1 MAYVYDPTKD
11 EKQQQAMGAGAP
23 PPTPTGTSG
32 TGTQGTSGAAKPTGS
47 GQFTNLQSYIRANE
61 NTDAGKQVGAGVLS
75 SPDASI
81 AKTTADVG
89 KLTSMTPGSGPQA
102 MDKADEDFLTSYQ
115 APTPAASAPPR
126 PERDTL
132 APPGSGPFG
141 GTGGLA
147 GAAGQQASG
156 QAQIDQA
163 AVEKEKYD
171 TIMAKYAKGPGAYSG
186 PSIQDVKDAE
196 AAAIASRDASAKQ
209 LGVLKGD
216 NTAGRSE
223 LLQSTYGKDKQYSG
237 GENKLDSFLLER
249 NFGDQFD
256 PKFQQGT
263 TKLADLSKAGSDAS
277 SKLQSDIT
285 DVQKQYVDSTE
296 KWRTLLGA
304 PASAITAQ
312 TEKAAQNVA
321 EKDKLSE
328 TQKSIESHRQEMDK
342 FNAAYDAQKQ
352 SYTDQLEAAKGNSG
366 TARSTEIARILKE
379 MQDWEDAQ
387 AVERKIIEDAK
398 PKV

>member
-263 TKLADLSKAGSDAS
+263 TKLADLSKTGSDAS
-277 SKLQSDIT
+277 GKLQSDIT
-285 DVQKQYVDSTE
+285 GVQKQYTDATE
-296 KWRTLLGA
+296 KWRTLLGGA
-304 PASAITAQ
+304 GGAIAEKEASGQATKQSGDTAAAAGEKVAQ
-312 TEKAAQNVA
+312 TQ
-321 EKDKLSE
+321 D
-328 TQKSIESHRQEMDK
+328 T
-342 FNAAYDAQKQ
+342 FNAEAANQEKSFNDQMQAAIGSKDGGEMARVLREWEAWRKEQAYWQ
-352 SYTDQLEAAKGNSG
+352 DQLRQTN
-366 TARSTEIARILKE
+366 R
-379 MQDWEDAQ
+379 
-387 AVERKIIEDAK
+387 
-398 PKV
+398 